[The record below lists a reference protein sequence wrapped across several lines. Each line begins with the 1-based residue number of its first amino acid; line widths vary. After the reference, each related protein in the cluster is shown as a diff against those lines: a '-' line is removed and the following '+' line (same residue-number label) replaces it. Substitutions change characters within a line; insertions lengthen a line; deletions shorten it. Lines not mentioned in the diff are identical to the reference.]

1 MDDSMDAAIIDAV
14 STVVALVGITTNAD
28 ATALLLLLL
37 LLLLLRKYGSRDPVA
52 VAKESSPFWYVS
64 FAVATVVSTAH
75 LVFEEDDNND
85 DGDDT
90 VLAVAAA
97 AA

>member
-1 MDDSMDAAIIDAV
+1 MDAAIIDAV

-52 VAKESSPFWYVS
+52 VAKESSPF
-64 FAVATVVSTAH
+64 
-75 LVFEEDDNND
+75 
-85 DGDDT
+85 
-90 VLAVAAA
+90 
-97 AA
+97 